1 MEESMSVRTGFIGI
15 GAMGSPMALNILEA
29 GIPLVVHDVDENK
42 TIEHEKAGA
51 EVLYSPMEV
60 ANASDRTICL
70 VETTRQVEEVICGER
85 GIIHGAK
92 PGHIVICMSTIDPTV
107 AKRIAS
113 DLLLQEILMLDAPV
127 SGGTARAQA
136 ADLTVIAGGEKKVF
150 DQCKDI
156 FEAIGKDAF
165 YIGDHGQGLVMKLI
179 NNMLGIT
186 NTITL
191 IEGLTIGAKSGIGLQ
206 TMLDVFRKS
215 SGASAA
221 VELRVPRIIDGDFKP
236 GGTVDIVYKDQELIT
251 NYAKQLG
258 VPTLMANVSQQVYQ
272 MARTAGLNKE
282 DSSAVV
288 KIYENLANVRVVGR
302 K

>member
-1 MEESMSVRTGFIGI
+1 MSIRTGFIGL
-15 GAMGSPMALNILEA
+15 GAMGSPMALNIIKA
-29 GIPLVVHDVDENK
+29 GIPLIVHDVDDRK
-42 TIEHEKAGA
+42 TRGHQKAGA
-51 EVLYSPMEV
+51 EVMYSPMEV

-70 VETTRQVEEVICGER
+70 VETTRQAEEVICGER

-92 PGHIVICMSTIDPTV
+92 PGYIVICMSTINPTV

-113 DLLLQEILMLDAPV
+113 DLSLQEIFMLDAPV
-127 SGGTARAQA
+127 SGGTARAEN
-136 ADLTVIAGGEKKVF
+136 ADLTVIAGGEKEIFNK
-150 DQCKDI
+150 CKDI
-156 FEAIGKDAF
+156 FEAVGKDAF
-165 YIGDHGQGLVMKLI
+165 HIGGHGQGLVMKLI

-206 TMLDVFRKS
+206 TMLDVLRKS

-221 VELRVPRIIDGDFKP
+221 VDLRVPRIIEGDFKP

-251 NYAKQLG
+251 AYAKQLG

-288 KIYENLANVRVVGR
+288 KIYENLADVKVVGR

>member
-1 MEESMSVRTGFIGI
+1 MDDR
-15 GAMGSPMALNILEA
+15 
-29 GIPLVVHDVDENK
+29 K
-42 TIEHEKAGA
+42 TREHQKAGA
-51 EVLYSPMEV
+51 EVMYSPMEI

-70 VETTRQVEEVICGER
+70 VETTRQAEEVICGER

-113 DLLLQEILMLDAPV
+113 DLLLQEIFMLDAPV
-127 SGGTARAQA
+127 SGGTARAKD
-136 ADLTVIAGGEKKVF
+136 ADLTVIAGGEKEIFNK
-150 DQCKDI
+150 CKDI
-156 FEAIGKDAF
+156 FEAVGKDAF
-165 YIGDHGQGLVMKLI
+165 HIGEHGQGLVMKLI

-206 TMLDVFRKS
+206 TMLDVLRKS

-221 VELRVPRIIDGDFKP
+221 VDLRVPRIIEGDFKP

-251 NYAKQLG
+251 AYAKQLG

-288 KIYENLANVRVVGR
+288 KIYENLADVKVVGR